1 MNPLIQSMGVT
12 PTNPSVPN
20 LGNII
25 RMLKSGNP
33 EQIAANLMQ
42 SNPQFKAFV
51 ESNKGKTPEQ
61 VAQEHGV
68 NLNEI
73 MGRYR

>member
-33 EQIAANLMQ
+33 EQMAANLMQ
-42 SNPQFKAFV
+42 NNPQFKAFV

-68 NLNEI
+68 NLSEI
-73 MGRYR
+73 MGQFR